1 MRKRGIFQ
9 IFFILLNR
17 EVHSAHSACR
27 LLRMDGKSRNHSTL
41 KKREQGAEPGW
52 SLGWS
57 MTSSPLPGRL
67 STSTWGMTQHPG
79 LLLSPKSVSCM
90 GYGVDDPFPAQLKGI
105 RRAGAA
111 EVAVALCSWKRQSHQ
126 VHMKELM
133 SCLPAPGGFN
143 SSSIL
148 LIPASLSPL

>member
-1 MRKRGIFQ
+1 MPGRQTSKRVIFLFLFFFFFQ
-9 IFFILLNR
+9 ILLSR
-17 EVHSAHSACR
+17 GEAHSAHSACR
-27 LLRMDGKSRNHSTL
+27 LLGKGRNHRSL
-41 KKREQGAEPGW
+41 KKREQRAEPGW

-57 MTSSPLPGRL
+57 MTSSP
-67 STSTWGMTQHPG
+67 WGMMQHPG
-79 LLLSPKSVSCM
+79 LLLTPKSVSCM

-111 EVAVALCSWKRQSHQ
+111 EVAVAQCSWKRQSHL

-133 SCLPAPGGFN
+133 SCLPAPGGIN